1 MAHEE
6 PEKMEAA
13 AIERFGGLD
22 ELKIFELPKP
32 KPEAGEV
39 LIRVRAAGVGNWD
52 SLQRMGEF
60 SSGND
65 QFPLILGA
73 ECSGDIE
80 RLGANVSSLGEG
92 DAVYSYFHGK
102 QGAYA
107 RYVAVKAEMIARKPA
122 SLSYIDAG
130 GAPVDAITA
139 HQAIVDD
146 LKVKAGEW
154 CFVAGGAGGVGSLAV
169 QVAIALG
176 ARVIASA
183 KAADFEMLE
192 SFGVERANLID
203 YTQSDVAAA
212 VRTIAGGAG
221 TDAALDAAGGESAKQ
236 TLKAVREGGRIA
248 ELTGQELP
256 QERSVQVI
264 HVESQPSA
272 ARLTTIAGMFDA
284 GQLKVRIGRVFSLGE
299 AREALAA
306 VEKHQVRGKVVLRV
320 D

>member
-6 PEKMEAA
+6 AEMMKAA
-13 AIERFGGLD
+13 AIERFGRLD
-22 ELKIFELPKP
+22 ELKILELPRP
-32 KPEAGEV
+32 KPGAGEV

-52 SLQRMGEF
+52 ILQRTGEF
-60 SSGND
+60 SSGHD
-65 QFPLILGA
+65 EFPLILGA
-73 ECSGDIE
+73 ECAGDVE
-80 RLGANVSSLGEG
+80 RLGANVTSLGEG
-92 DAVYSYFHGK
+92 DAVYSYFHAK

-107 RYVAVKAEMIARKPA
+107 QYVAVKAEMVARKPA
-122 SLSYIDAG
+122 SLDYIEAG
-130 GAPVDAITA
+130 GVPVDAITA
-139 HQAIVDD
+139 HQAIVDELNVQSD
-146 LKVKAGEW
+146 EW
-154 CFVAGGAGGVGSLAV
+154 CFVAGGAGGVGSMAV

-183 KAADFEMLE
+183 KAADFDILE

-212 VRTIAGGAG
+212 VRAITGGAG

-236 TLKAVREGGRIA
+236 TFKTVRDGGRVA

-256 QERSVQVI
+256 QERGVKVI
-264 HVESQPSA
+264 HIQSRPSA
-272 ARLTTIAGMFDA
+272 KRLTTLAGMFDA
-284 GQLKVRIGRVFSLGE
+284 GELKVRVGRVFPLVE

-306 VEKHQVRGKVVLRV
+306 VEQHLVAGKVVLRV